1 MFEQYSACPTTSVS
15 QATIGE
21 QETCSRD
28 LVGQRPT
35 SISVDGTPKGEL
47 MTPEKLGAQMQ
58 QMMGMQQQIMSALL
72 AQQQEISKLTAALA
86 TVRISRTQEIA
97 MKEAISARAAQLA
110 REEELPGCERR
121 IAGAIR
127 RTLRETTGARA
138 IGDLQSSQ
146 FDRAMDMVS
155 AWRMSG
161 ALRRIRREAEQDG

>member
-1 MFEQYSACPTTSVS
+1 MF
-15 QATIGE
+15 
-21 QETCSRD
+21 D
-28 LVGQRPT
+28 LVA
-35 SISVDGTPKGEL
+35 VDNMPAGEL

-58 QMMGMQQQIMSALL
+58 LLMGMQQQIMSALL

-110 REEELPGCERR
+110 REEEMPGCERR

-161 ALRRIRREAEQDG
+161 ALRRIRREAEADGR

>member
-1 MFEQYSACPTTSVS
+1 MF
-15 QATIGE
+15 
-21 QETCSRD
+21 D
-28 LVGQRPT
+28 L
-35 SISVDGTPKGEL
+35 IAVDNMPSGEL

-58 QMMGMQQQIMSALL
+58 QLMGMQQQIMSALL
-72 AQQQEISKLTAALA
+72 SQQQEISKLTAALA

-110 REEELPGCERR
+110 REEEMPGCERR

-161 ALRRIRREAEQDG
+161 ALRRIRREAEADGR